1 MEEQAVKAEEGVKK
15 FEIKIDE
22 RSTSPETMVSIGGK
36 KIGLVQKIV
45 VECDAS
51 EVVAKAKIYVVLPRM
66 EAILPKDQVEVFETM
81 RVNQLGSDVP
91 ALFREAGI
99 SVKDFETVVKER
111 DEAVAK
117 LKKRERLI
125 ELGVIKE

>member
-1 MEEQAVKAEEGVKK
+1 VAEEAVKEEGVKR

-36 KIGLVQKIV
+36 RVGLVQKIV
-45 VECDAS
+45 VECDAN
-51 EVVAKAKIYVVLPRM
+51 EVIAKAKIYVVLPRM
-66 EAILPKDQVEVFETM
+66 EAVLPQDQVEVFETI

-99 SVKDFETVVKER
+99 TVKDFETVVKER
-111 DEAVAK
+111 DEALAK
-117 LKKRERLI
+117 
-125 ELGVIKE
+125 IKSMEDED

>member
-1 MEEQAVKAEEGVKK
+1 MAEEAVKEEGVKR

-36 KIGLVQKIV
+36 RVGLVQKIV
-45 VECDAS
+45 VECDAN
-51 EVVAKAKIYVVLPRM
+51 EVIAKAKIYVVLPRM
-66 EAILPKDQVEVFETM
+66 EAVLPQDQVEVFETI

-99 SVKDFETVVKER
+99 TVKDFETVVKER
-111 DEAVAK
+111 DEALAK
-117 LKKRERLI
+117 
-125 ELGVIKE
+125 IKSMEDED